1 MNLGQ
6 VLRPSSATPST
17 SIDYDQFF
25 HYLVSEFASEEM
37 KGDIPGHIPRIVEK
51 ASDAYFEFTQ
61 LNPSRRMV
69 ENSLQEFCL
78 LNLEKRQIN
87 LEFKLGPCNEAI

>member
-1 MNLGQ
+1 M
-6 VLRPSSATPST
+6 
-17 SIDYDQFF
+17 I
-25 HYLVSEFASEEM
+25 YLVIFQAC
-37 KGDIPGHIPRIVEK
+37 
-51 ASDAYFEFTQ
+51 DAYFEFTQ